1 MAEAATLQ
9 RKPVTAP
16 PPQVRALVPR
26 HVIQRKSAAMPA
38 YLQRSIRVS
47 QAHDPAE
54 CEADSTARAV
64 MTQAAPSTISTTGPA
79 LQRAATQP
87 APAATAPPAGDGSG
101 VPLPARVRSFME
113 PRFRTDFSGVR
124 IHTGSRAEAMN
135 RAVSA
140 RAFATGSHIYFGKGE
155 YQPDT
160 PQGLELIAHE
170 LTHTIQQG
178 AALQRKEAGPVV
190 AQSAPIG
197 VQRLGLSDALDY
209 FADKANLIPG
219 FRMFTIV
226 LGTNPVNMRSVD
238 RSAANILR
246 ALVELVPGGALIT
259 RALDAHGAFE
269 RAGAWIE
276 GQFRS
281 LGMAASSI
289 RQAID
294 RFLDSLSWSDIFD
307 LGGVWDRAKRIL
319 SEPVDRLIAF
329 GRGLVDG
336 IVRLIKDAILMPLAR
351 LAANTRGWDLLCAVL
366 GRNPITGET
375 VPRNAT
381 TLVGGFMKFIGQE
394 DVWKRIQES
403 NAIARVWAWFQG
415 AMAQVTALVASFPDR
430 MLTAFQALELA
441 DFLLLPRAI
450 GKMLLAMGS
459 FAVDFL
465 SWGGNAVWKLLE
477 IVIQVVSPSAWDY
490 IKRTGAALRSILR
503 DPLPFVR
510 NLARAAKAGFEGFGN
525 RFKTHLMEG
534 IITWLTG
541 ELPGVYIPQALTLG
555 EVAKLAFSILGLT
568 WANIRG
574 KLVRAIGPTA
584 VSVLETTFDIVVT
597 LVRDGPAAAWE
608 KIKEQLANL
617 KDMVIGGITDFLTE
631 MAARATAKL
640 VSLFVPGLGFIS
652 ALVSI
657 YDMIMVFV
665 DRIRTIMEVVRNF
678 IDSITA
684 IAAGNISAA
693 AAKVENVLKRLLGLA
708 ITFLAGFLGLGR
720 VGARIRAIIDR
731 VRQPI
736 DRALDWLVNWIV
748 TAARR
753 LGRAVVSGARN
764 VASGVMQW
772 WTARQAFTARDG
784 TAHSLYIQ
792 GSSTNGRL
800 TVSTIPTPVEEFL
813 RLVAPI
819 VAGSTDARAKGDL
832 SSAQALHEN
841 QIKPVIRQ
849 LNARGNDAP
858 DPTIVDQLNRNLISL
873 SALLASLIPHDP
885 RSSAPTTIGS
895 LPVRVGVSLIK
906 IRSSN
911 QIAVVDS
918 LLNYQVNGVSDQ
930 LVRWRILSPRG
941 KSPATGVR
949 LTTFVAEWNREYSE
963 YIEDPRQL
971 YLGATPDKSGDVGSQ
986 VKERMAAQGKY
997 NPITRMVTY
1006 NRDARGGPLSAG
1018 ATGTEVHEQYCDM
1031 GHLIDAVVWWNSNGR
1046 LTFPQS
1052 PAVRAFMTNS
1062 RNYELEPSG
1071 PNRARGAALGG
1082 SGVRYLPPVG

>member
-26 HVIQRKSAAMPA
+26 LAIQRKSAAMPA
-38 YLQRSIRVS
+38 YLQRSMRVS

-54 CEADSTARAV
+54 READSTARAV
-64 MTQAAPSTISTTGPA
+64 MAQAAPSTISTTGPA
-79 LQRAATQP
+79 LQRAATQ
-87 APAATAPPAGDGSG
+87 ASPAATAPPAGDSSG

-113 PRFRTDFSGVR
+113 PRFRADFSGVR

-135 RAVSA
+135 RAVGA

-178 AALQRKEAGPVV
+178 AALQRKEAGPLVT
-190 AQSAPIG
+190 QSAPVG

-209 FADKANLIPG
+209 FADHANNIPG
-219 FRMFTIV
+219 FRMFSIV
-226 LGTNPVNMRSVD
+226 LGVNPVNMRSVD

-246 ALVELVPGGALIT
+246 ALVEIVPGGALIT
-259 RALDAHGAFE
+259 QALDAHGVFE

-281 LGMAASSI
+281 LGVAASSI
-289 RQAID
+289 RLAID

-336 IVRLIKDAILMPLAR
+336 IIRFIKDAILMPLAR

-366 GRNPITGET
+366 GRNPITGEA
-375 VPRNAT
+375 VPRNAA

-394 DVWKRIQES
+394 DVWKRIQET
-403 NAIARVWAWFQG
+403 NAIVRVWAWFQG
-415 AMAQVTALVASFPDR
+415 AMAQVTTLVSSFPSR
-430 MLTAFQALELA
+430 MLAAFQALELA

-465 SWGGNAVWKLLE
+465 SWGANAVWKLLE

-503 DPLPFVR
+503 DPMPFVR
-510 NLARAAKAGFEGFGN
+510 NLGRAAKAGFEGFGN

-534 IITWLTG
+534 VITWLTG
-541 ELPGVYIPQALTLG
+541 ELPGVYIPQALTIS

-574 KLVRAIGPTA
+574 KLVRAIGETP
-584 VSVLETTFDIVVT
+584 VRVLETTFDIVVT

-608 KIKEQLANL
+608 KIKEQLTNL
-617 KDMVIGGITDFLTE
+617 KDMVIGGITDFLME
-631 MAARATAKL
+631 LAARGTAKL
-640 VSLFVPGLGFIS
+640 VSLFVPGLGFVS

-657 YDMIMVFV
+657 YDMVMVFV
-665 DRIRTIMEVVRNF
+665 ERIRTIMEVVRNF

-684 IAAGNISAA
+684 IAAGNITAA
-693 AAKVENVLKRLLGLA
+693 ATKVENVLKRLLGLS

-720 VGARIRAIIDR
+720 VSGRIRDIINR

-748 TAARR
+748 TTARR
-753 LGRAVVSGARN
+753 LGRAVAQAGLPQDPNERLRLAASHALRIARTL
-764 VASGVMQW
+764 G
-772 WTARQAFTARDG
+772 
-784 TAHSLYIQ
+784 
-792 GSSTNGRL
+792 GRL
-800 TVSTIPTPVEEFL
+800 TAPVVQTAMSAIQTRYGLTSIQTFEAGGEWSVRLAINPTLVQGLGIPSTLSSQALVPTSTDPQIQSYERILVSLSLPIIANEADPD
-813 RLVAPI
+813 RYRRQMRANI
-819 VAGSTDARAKGDL
+819 VAAYKTRPLADLNTQVFKSGVIPRSLNRIRGDIFEHWLSENGIMQRQSPVFVHATLYRKRVADGVIGTSTLVDAKVRRPNTK
-832 SSAQALHEN
+832 
-841 QIKPVIRQ
+841 
-849 LNARGNDAP
+849 P
-858 DPTIVDQLNRNLISL
+858 DPEARRQMTDYGLIISTPLYAVNVSDTVEKGPFLKVRYIFNDQSL
-873 SALLASLIPHDP
+873 PPLWTSAL
-885 RSSAPTTIGS
+885 TENVGIG
-895 LPVRVGVSLIK
+895 R
-906 IRSSN
+906 
-911 QIAVVDS
+911 
-918 LLNYQVNGVSDQ
+918 YE
-930 LVRWRILSPRG
+930 
-941 KSPATGVR
+941 
-949 LTTFVAEWNREYSE
+949 VA
-963 YIEDPRQL
+963 
-971 YLGATPDKSGDVGSQ
+971 
-986 VKERMAAQGKY
+986 
-997 NPITRMVTY
+997 
-1006 NRDARGGPLSAG
+1006 
-1018 ATGTEVHEQYCDM
+1018 
-1031 GHLIDAVVWWNSNGR
+1031 
-1046 LTFPQS
+1046 
-1052 PAVRAFMTNS
+1052 
-1062 RNYELEPSG
+1062 
-1071 PNRARGAALGG
+1071 
-1082 SGVRYLPPVG
+1082 